1 MRYLLD
7 TNALSEPTRRNP
19 DPTVVAWLR
28 DRTPLELHLSVLT
41 LGEVERGILRLPTG
55 SKRERLRTWI
65 RDAVARQF
73 AGRLFDV
80 TAGVSV
86 RWGKLAAE
94 GRLLGRPLPVVD
106 GLLLATAAENDLTLV
121 TRNVSDC
128 AGRGVPVLD
137 PWTGA
142 CLS

>member
-7 TNALSEPTRRNP
+7 TNVLSEPTRRKP
-19 DPTVVAWLR
+19 DPTVVAWIR
-28 DRTPLELHLSVLT
+28 DHTPLELHLSVLT
-41 LGEVERGILRLPTG
+41 LGEIERGILRLPTG
-55 SKRERLRTWI
+55 SKRERLRAWI

-80 TAGVSV
+80 TVGVSV
-86 RWGKLAAE
+86 RWGTLAAE

-121 TRNVSDC
+121 TRNVSYC

-137 PWTGA
+137 PWTGTY
-142 CLS
+142 LD